1 MKNKF
6 SWIIPVL
13 ILIIVIALLIGIIT
27 LVVNYFVYAVTAFLI
42 IVIVAVLIYKRKQEK
57 NQEIENLELRCEAER
72 GNIRA
77 MEELSYRYDCGVSAE
92 EALEWQK
99 KANELTKRRKIARE
113 KKEKQSAVK
122 RENSRKRFEDLVMS
136 KSNDTNS

>member
-42 IVIVAVLIYKRKQEK
+42 IVIVAVLIYKRK
-57 NQEIENLELRCEAER
+57 LELRCEAER